1 MMKLI
6 LHKILVLPLLL
17 CLGFLAASA
26 QNNITVQGRVTA
38 PGSTNGLGGVAV
50 IVQGT
55 ASGTTTDDKGMY
67 RLTNVSP
74 NAVLVFSFVGHK
86 PQNIPVNNRSS
97 IDVNLELETASSLGE
112 VVVIG
117 YGTAKKKDLTGA
129 VASVSAVRLQKQN
142 PTSVQDVL
150 RSNVPGLSVGITT
163 SAKPGGS
170 LQIRGKNTLTAGS
183 TPLIVLDGAIYNGAM
198 SDINP
203 QDIETIDVLKDASAA
218 AVYGAKAASGVI
230 LISTKRGKSGKPV
243 INFNTN
249 IAVATMGVNQPV
261 YQGEDFVNWRVN
273 VENSTH
279 GFNTKPYQFSDPRK
293 LPPDVSLQQWLSY
306 DASSGDPVTVW
317 LQRLNFKPIEIT
329 NYQKGISTNWYDMVF
344 HNALQQN
351 YTLSLSGG
359 SENFNYYWSAGYLN
373 NDGIVVGDKYSTV
386 NSRLK
391 LEGRVN
397 KWLTVGANTQFAVRN
412 ESQVP
417 VNWGLIVNNSPY
429 GGMYNDDTT
438 DYRYSPQDDPG
449 AGARNPLSG
458 PKYTDRRKM
467 YYTLNSLVYAKV
479 KLPLGIN
486 YQVNFTPQFEW
497 YQYFNHQSSLY
508 QDYASLGGT
517 AERNEHQLYQWQVDN
532 LFTWSKTINRIHH
545 IDATFLV
552 NAEKYQYWSD
562 DMTNNHFNPSDVLGY
577 SGIGSGTTPV
587 ISSDDQYSTGAAL
600 MGRLFY
606 SLKERYMLT
615 LSMRR
620 DGYSAFGQKHPWA
633 TFPAA
638 AFGWAFTEEPFFKA
652 NWLDYGK
659 LRLSYGINGN
669 RDIGRYV
676 ALSNLTTGKYLEV
689 NTDGTT
695 RLVTQLY
702 VNAMANPDLKWER
715 TAAYNLGLDFTL
727 LHNVL
732 SGSIDVYKSKTKDLL
747 VNRALPVMVGFS
759 NVYTNIG
766 EVDNKGL
773 EINLQSRNITRKNF
787 TWSTAFNFSMN
798 RNKIAH
804 LYGDKVNVL
813 DSSGKIIGQREP
825 DDITNK
831 WFIGHDVNS
840 VWDIKVQ
847 GVYQSNEAAQAQK
860 YGQRPGDFKL
870 QDVNGDGKY
879 TNDDRQF
886 LGYTEPRFRWT
897 LRNDFSFLQHF
908 DLSVQIY
915 SLWGHMSSFNQAK
928 NRDGFPDRTNSYVY
942 PYWTPDKPTNDFAR
956 IYSSDG
962 GASYSVYRSRSFIR
976 LDNVAL
982 AYTFSRSLVQKAGIQ
997 DLKIYFNVK
1006 NLAVYKHG
1014 WQFWDPEW
1022 DSSVGPGPTPR
1033 TYTLGLNLTL

>member
-1 MMKLI
+1 MKKLFHQYVL
-6 LHKILVLPLLL
+6 LHILLL
-17 CLGFLAASA
+17 CAGAASA
-26 QNNITVQGRVTA
+26 QNNLTVQGRVLA
-38 PGSTNGLGGVAV
+38 PGNANGLGGVSV

-55 ASGTTTDDKGMY
+55 ARGTTTDDKGNF
-67 RLTNVSP
+67 RLTNVP
-74 NAVLVFSFVGHK
+74 AAGTLVFSFVGYK
-86 PQNIPVNNRSS
+86 TQSIPVNSRNS
-97 IDVNLELETASSLGE
+97 IDITLEQETSTSLDQ

-117 YGTAKKKDLTGA
+117 YGTTKKRDLTGA
-129 VASVSAVRLQKQN
+129 VASVNAVRLQKQN

-183 TPLIVLDGAIYNGAM
+183 TPLLVVDGAIYNGAM

-203 QDIETIDVLKDASAA
+203 QDIENVDVLKDASAS
-218 AVYGAKAASGVI
+218 AVFGAKAASGVI
-230 LISTKRGKSGKPV
+230 IITTKRGKSGKPV
-243 INFNTN
+243 VSFNTN
-249 IAVATMGVNQPV
+249 VGVATMGVNQPV
-261 YQGEDFVNWRVN
+261 YQGDAFVNWRTD

-279 GFNTKPYQFSDPRK
+279 GFTQKPYQFGDPRH
-293 LPPDVSLQQWLSY
+293 LPADVSLAQWLAY
-306 DASSGDPVTVW
+306 DNSSGDPVTVW

-329 NYQKGISTNWYDMVF
+329 DYKKGAATNWYDMVF
-344 HNALQQN
+344 QNGLQQN

-359 SENFNYYWSAGYLN
+359 SDQFNYYWSAGYLN
-373 NDGIVVGDKYSTV
+373 NEGIVVGDKYSTV

-391 LEGRVN
+391 LEGKVN

-417 VNWGLIVNNSPY
+417 VTWSLMTLNTPY
-429 GGMYNDDTT
+429 GGMYNDDSS
-438 DYRYSPQDDPG
+438 DYRYSPQDDAG

-458 PKYTDRRKM
+458 PKYTTRRQM
-467 YYTLNSLVYAKV
+467 YYTLNALIYAKV
-479 KLPLGIN
+479 KLPFGIA
-486 YQVNFTPQFEW
+486 YQMNFTPQFEW
-497 YQYFNHQSSLY
+497 YQYFNHNDARY
-508 QDYASLGGT
+508 QDYTSLGGT
-517 AERNEHQLYQWQVDN
+517 AERNEHQQYQWQLDN
-532 LFTWSKTINRIHH
+532 LFTWSRTFNKIHH
-545 IDATFLV
+545 VDATFLI

-577 SGIGSGTTPV
+577 SGMGSGTTPV

-600 MGRLFY
+600 MGRVFY
-606 SLKERYMLT
+606 SLKDRYMLT

-638 AFGWAFTEEPFFKA
+638 ALGWAFTEEPFFKA

-659 LRLSYGINGN
+659 LRFSYGVNGN

-676 ALSNLTTGKYLEV
+676 ALSNLNTGKYLEV
-689 NTDGTT
+689 NSDGTT

-702 VNAMANPDLKWER
+702 VNTMANPDLKWER
-715 TAAYNLGLDFTL
+715 TGAFNLGLDFTI

-732 SGSIDVYKSKTKDLL
+732 NGSIDVYKSKTKDLL

-787 TWSTAFNFSMN
+787 TWSTSANFAMN

-804 LYGDKVNVL
+804 LYGDRTNIYDSTGKVTG
-813 DSSGKIIGQREP
+813 SIEP
-825 DDITNK
+825 DDVTNK

-847 GVYQSNEAAQAQK
+847 GVYQNNEATAAAR
-860 YGQRPGDFKL
+860 YGQKPGDFKL
-870 QDVNGDGKY
+870 QDVNNDGKY
-879 TNDDRQF
+879 TNADRQF

-908 DLSVQIY
+908 DFSFQIY
-915 SLWGHMSSFNQAK
+915 SLWGYMGTFNQAK

-942 PYWTPDKPTNDFAR
+942 PYWTPDKATNDFAR

-962 GASYSVYRSRSFIR
+962 GASYNVYRSRSFIR

-982 AYTFSRSLVQKAGIQ
+982 AYTFSRALVQKAGIQ
-997 DLKIYFNVK
+997 DLKVYFNVK
-1006 NLAVYKHG
+1006 NVAVYKHN

-1022 DSSVGPGPTPR
+1022 DPNVGPGPTPR